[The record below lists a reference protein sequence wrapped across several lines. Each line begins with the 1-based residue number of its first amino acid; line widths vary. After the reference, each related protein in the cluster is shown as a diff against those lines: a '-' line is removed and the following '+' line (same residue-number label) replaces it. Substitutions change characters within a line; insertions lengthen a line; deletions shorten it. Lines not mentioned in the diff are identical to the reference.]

1 MRMVRDHMK
10 DIEKEPNQ
18 TFRDGKTVSKIRNT
32 RMGLKVNYTLQEKKK
47 RVGNEDIVIKN

>member
-10 DIEKEPNQ
+10 DIEREQNQ

-47 RVGNEDIVIKN
+47 RVGN

>member
-1 MRMVRDHMK
+1 MRIVRDHMK

-47 RVGNEDIVIKN
+47 SRELGHSD